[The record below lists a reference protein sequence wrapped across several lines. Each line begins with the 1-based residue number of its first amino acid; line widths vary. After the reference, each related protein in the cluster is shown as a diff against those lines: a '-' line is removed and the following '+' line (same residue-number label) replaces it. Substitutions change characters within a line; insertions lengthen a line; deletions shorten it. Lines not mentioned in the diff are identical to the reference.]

1 GPVLQELRGRP
12 GRHHLRQVRVLGE
25 RGLSDRERQ
34 GDRTGAGRD
43 ADRQW
48 PGRAPARRHGRQ
60 RPEAG
65 LGRRHVRQGR
75 PGCAGGRRPADPAD
89 RRHHGRRNGNLTLLG
104 FGPMWLARPIYEFLP
119 YLYMLVGVGLLG
131 AAWFIEMST
140 LPSVFMLVG
149 VLSIMAG
156 LVLWL
161 RRRDYRTRQSEY
173 NSRSLED

>member
-1 GPVLQELRGRP
+1 
-12 GRHHLRQVRVLGE
+12 
-25 RGLSDRERQ
+25 
-34 GDRTGAGRD
+34 
-43 ADRQW
+43 
-48 PGRAPARRHGRQ
+48 
-60 RPEAG
+60 
-65 LGRRHVRQGR
+65 
-75 PGCAGGRRPADPAD
+75 
-89 RRHHGRRNGNLTLLG
+89 
-104 FGPMWLARPIYEFLP
+104 MWLARPLYEFLP
-119 YLYMLVGVGLLG
+119 YLYMIVGLALLV

>member
-1 GPVLQELRGRP
+1 
-12 GRHHLRQVRVLGE
+12 
-25 RGLSDRERQ
+25 
-34 GDRTGAGRD
+34 
-43 ADRQW
+43 
-48 PGRAPARRHGRQ
+48 
-60 RPEAG
+60 
-65 LGRRHVRQGR
+65 
-75 PGCAGGRRPADPAD
+75 
-89 RRHHGRRNGNLTLLG
+89 
-104 FGPMWLARPIYEFLP
+104 MWLARPIYEFLP
-119 YLYMLVGVGLLG
+119 YLYMLVGLALLG

>member
-1 GPVLQELRGRP
+1 
-12 GRHHLRQVRVLGE
+12 
-25 RGLSDRERQ
+25 
-34 GDRTGAGRD
+34 
-43 ADRQW
+43 
-48 PGRAPARRHGRQ
+48 
-60 RPEAG
+60 
-65 LGRRHVRQGR
+65 
-75 PGCAGGRRPADPAD
+75 
-89 RRHHGRRNGNLTLLG
+89 
-104 FGPMWLARPIYEFLP
+104 MWLARPIYEFLP
-119 YLYMLVGVGLLG
+119 YLYMIVGLALLG

>member
-1 GPVLQELRGRP
+1 
-12 GRHHLRQVRVLGE
+12 
-25 RGLSDRERQ
+25 
-34 GDRTGAGRD
+34 
-43 ADRQW
+43 
-48 PGRAPARRHGRQ
+48 
-60 RPEAG
+60 
-65 LGRRHVRQGR
+65 
-75 PGCAGGRRPADPAD
+75 
-89 RRHHGRRNGNLTLLG
+89 
-104 FGPMWLARPIYEFLP
+104 MWLARPIYEFLP

-161 RRRDYRTRQSEY
+161 RRRDYRTRQAEY